1 MAEPINLPPLHVHA
15 VRVPVRR
22 PPNSIAGPDEM
33 MLQLGEN
40 GGVQVDLFGRD
51 AQGNE
56 LHESREMQED
66 EYEEMRKDYLR
77 AELATMPPFSSFK
90 SGNTIGRVVGETAP
104 AAVPASRANPPI
116 EAETEEEGITG
127 EQILDGI
134 QLGLDV
140 AGLIPVFGEIADL
153 ANAGVS
159 AARGDY
165 VGAGLS
171 LLSAIPFV
179 GYAGT
184 AGKATRY
191 GTKMAEASGQAGKEV
206 VEKVTQKNSQRL
218 STEVTEKPLP
228 PQNKPKNED
237 ATTDKSKSGATIRG
251 GRLEVKCFKKPEHL
265 DDSEFMRQLKEQE
278 DAINSMH
285 ADKMLERHLA
295 IKVAGGTKT
304 LRYPKAQADARKAF
318 EQKRLRELGKKDIWG
333 EAAEKQIA
341 LELKDLAATHRLDII
356 AGGDPKDV
364 SGMGN
369 KGANNSIGPQWKGA
383 RTNSLKTHAEGMIK
397 EGRGKD
403 KMHVKLKK
411 C

>member
-1 MAEPINLPPLHVHA
+1 MAEPINLAPVRVHA
-15 VRVPVRR
+15 ISVPMRSD
-22 PPNSIAGPDEM
+22 PTHLHKFHEM
-33 MLQLGEN
+33 MLQAN
-40 GGVQVDLFGRD
+40 GGDTVQADIFGTD
-51 AQGNE
+51 PQGNPSHKSFILNEQGYEQLRKE
-56 LHESREMQED
+56 LFAS
-66 EYEEMRKDYLR
+66 
-77 AELATMPPFSSFK
+77 ELATMPPFSSFK

-104 AAVPASRANPPI
+104 TQVPASRANPPI

-127 EQILDGI
+127 EQVLDGI

-140 AGLIPVFGEIADL
+140 VGLIPVFGEMADL

-159 AARGDY
+159 VARGDY

-184 AGKATRY
+184 AGKAARY
-191 GTKMAEASGQAGKEV
+191 GTTMAEASGKAGKEV
-206 VEKVTQKNSQRL
+206 AEKVAQKHSQRL
-218 STEVTEKPLP
+218 STEVIEKTPTP
-228 PQNKPKNED
+228 KNKQKNED
-237 ATTDKSKSGATIRG
+237 TTTDQNKSGATIRG
-251 GRLEVKCFKKPEHL
+251 GRLDVKCFKKPEHL
-265 DDSEFMRQLKEQE
+265 DESEFMRQLKEQE
-278 DAINSMH
+278 DAINSMN

-304 LRYPKAQADARKAF
+304 LRYPKAQTDARKAF

-333 EAAEKQIA
+333 EAAEIQIA